1 MSYLQLKKN
10 YIKAWNNMEIKTK
23 YNINDEVY
31 FIHGNKIRHN
41 KIIRIDITIYEE
53 DDKVIPRI
61 KYTIDL
67 GIKTGRV
74 CDTITSREEKEV
86 FSTKEELFKTLE

>member
-1 MSYLQLKKN
+1 
-10 YIKAWNNMEIKTK
+10 MEIKTK

-31 FIHGNKIRHN
+31 FIHGNKIRYN
-41 KIIRIDITIYEE
+41 KIYRIDIIIYEE
-53 DDKVIPRI
+53 NDKVIPRI

-74 CDTITSREEKEV
+74 CDTITSREEEEL
-86 FSTKEELFKTLE
+86 FSTKEELIKSIE